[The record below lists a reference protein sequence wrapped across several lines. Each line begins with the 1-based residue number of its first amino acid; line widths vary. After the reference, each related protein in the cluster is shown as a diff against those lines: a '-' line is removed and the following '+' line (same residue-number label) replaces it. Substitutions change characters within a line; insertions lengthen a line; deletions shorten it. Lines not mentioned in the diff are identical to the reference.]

1 MSRKVS
7 TISWI
12 WDHYGARYT
21 EVRKAIN
28 STACVSQIP
37 TENRY
42 FRISP
47 SVNHQ
52 KHEFTCSIK

>member
-21 EVRKAIN
+21 EMRKAIN

-37 TENRY
+37 TENKY

-47 SVNHQ
+47 SINNH
-52 KHEFTCSIK
+52 KHEFTSSFK